1 MLEPTTKNTENYLAY
16 GSIVSLML
24 DYNSS
29 NTFSTISYDP
39 KGGNIK
45 NTDKEDDQGSNLGSI
60 SDRSITKK
68 GLKKIKTIKKNT
80 LSKDLEQMMSKYF
93 LFSQGVFNENCFFY
107 KFNNLLD
114 IRVNYLNTLFLII
127 PACEYESLQKMRKA
141 LKTIKQ
147 DILQHSYNDR
157 NTYQQSTDTY
167 IKFKQEIQTNHEQT
181 VNILK
186 KKTFV
191 NFGDC
196 VQFLHIASGKILKF
210 KKNVDD
216 LKIYIELSSKMSPN
230 TIFRILHGFNYQ
242 SENST
247 NVFFNLGIKIA
258 CGDKTT
264 NREKFLAN
272 GNVTLD
278 GISIRQTNKTA
289 IKTFSNVLANNI
301 TFLNNTKK
309 KMNSNLLGTKTN
321 NSFLGVLSYRN
332 YDEGLQSPSRRS
344 YNRNITNNSNSF
356 KPFGKKIQIEA
367 NQIVSDDK
375 SFNQWKLIKYS
386 NDFLF
391 DDEYINSL
399 DLFWIENC
407 EKEVYLTSSET
418 SERSFNLLNKRASQQ
433 FFGITQTKKT
443 IISTSTFREN
453 KIDNDIQNEN
463 ILIQKQPDKEEKLPL
478 IKAGTYSTIKKA
490 SSDDEEKEEVEK
502 HHHVPLNYF
511 YNESKASQNYY
522 TIGLQ
527 ASNLSDFKDPLGVF
541 KFQIISENSTINE
554 PAITPRIGPISKKSV
569 FRIVNVFSNK
579 VLCMENN
586 LTMKANIAQGLKLVN
601 YSDIGKETC
610 KKEKKLFVIEKSYE
624 KKKKK
629 DGDDND
635 DNNNNKKDEDNGN
648 CFFKKSDT
656 IRIRTKKFNSY
667 LAVRQIRNE
676 NKAILLLTKNLSD
689 LTIFKLSFLDE
700 ADKYE
705 LHFFEQLNW
714 CFSNLVNYFK
724 NEDEKKIDIKNYEN
738 IQHIL
743 ISLKTMLKDYN
754 SKKGNVNIDENR
766 TFDFLRNINQFNI
779 ISKLMD
785 LFLTMWFKNYR
796 NMTYDDLDKKL
807 SDLFEASYYLIYLDY
822 KKLISNKI
830 LKIIKMIY
838 DMDST
843 FIIPIQDQL
852 HYFFLFVGY
861 IDKCT
866 KFLIHILRNNHSLLL
881 KLLSLD
887 EIDKDSRI
895 YEEMKSSLHRI
906 LQLYN
911 SYEIESLK
919 QNFQS
924 FSLLFELLNVM
935 LICNDE
941 PFRQFYRVFFK
952 DFNLLISTK
961 ENPRKPNIEKNP
973 ILVDFYVDDH
983 QIFILKKRFTIDN
996 NNDLSDDVKLISNP
1010 SDDMNEERESNSSKN
1025 YVDKLID
1032 CDITLNNYKSAVVE
1046 EINEEEQQKEKEILS
1061 KIISLNITFYSNICL
1076 HDDKFKDYLM
1086 KIFNMEIVN
1095 NYLNNTINYDK
1106 NQKYVLY
1113 YDIRCSLIRIIN
1125 FLYLKIPSPIV
1136 GNMELCRNIN
1146 QDKQK
1151 RLNNLNNINNNLNN
1165 KNNETKK
1172 EKEKENVINKQNE
1185 IQKIMEH
1192 IEKILEEQAFRKS
1205 INDSSLLLHIFESCQ
1220 YIMRHVYQ
1228 WEDITKRREKSFDII
1243 SNVLIILESYI
1254 GVHSN
1259 KNKNNENSG
1268 DDKKNALI
1276 NLVTGDR
1283 LNFQN
1288 IIPIISSEYLKIYE
1302 IFRNKFEKILTN
1314 AKGKNK
1320 KLEYGEYFLNS
1331 SARKTKLSLNEPTNY
1346 TMNNL
1351 MKKTVTMK
1359 GKELGMT
1366 QKDITFGFTEDTK
1379 VARKEIV
1386 IRISTIFL
1394 EFLKYLENEY
1404 IDRIEKNLI
1413 ELKEKYDDGKILL
1426 EVREEDLNN
1435 KEEDEDSF
1443 AGETHDTD
1451 NRRTIIL
1458 MNHIIKLAELKKEI
1472 DDSFN
1477 NTGNN
1482 IQRRKNKYDIMIEN
1496 DVLFQGDSLDLL
1508 KLFSNHLVNK
1518 KKEILKINKENKLNY
1533 NIENQ
1538 NITIIFLR
1546 CIHKLDIMDLKQ
1558 ICFEIIYRL
1567 NSQYFIFFENLS
1579 NLVIFENEDDLEKFE
1594 IIKKHFLELYSILK
1608 NLFNTSILDST
1619 IVVQIENFGN
1629 EMVCLCERLYDR
1641 YKWITQM
1648 DDLKNY
1654 PNIKAEGKETNM
1666 DESFESSSIGIKHTS
1681 SFNLSINKKF
1691 SNPMINKIKGN
1702 MSDSIPSNSERKY
1715 VPSNLNS
1722 NKKSI
1727 LEIEKESNIND
1738 KDKKSKTRNLYFM
1751 NEFTDERVQLVQQ
1764 VLFNLGFGNLLIKFM
1779 GKANDII
1786 YKFSESDKSNPNFS
1800 HFSQSVA
1807 NIQKCLE
1814 DIYSLLTV
1822 FIKDNRKHQVLI
1834 EENIELILFPISLT
1848 NNITTTVMIRL
1859 SSFLLIFLRDFNLNE
1874 LNNIENFIKLLTM
1887 LIHFDWKNKKELIPF
1902 WVEILK
1908 IVIKTSSNENF
1919 DKLIDLL
1926 NVIKTVL
1933 IEDIISGHN
1942 TTNDIIS
1949 LKEIL
1954 ELILQLKTIYLE
1966 DYENKARTLLSL
1978 NDIINKFFD
1987 MISAPKQLSVLLNL
2001 VIRFI
2006 DDNLS
2011 LYKDEFEINKLL
2023 KRKLIKIVCTACEEI
2038 KIEESDIYT
2047 NFNKDPNLL
2056 YYNEFLG
2063 ISLPKLFCIFNSLT
2077 QNESLTT
2084 LMDNCS
2090 IILKVSE
2097 QFYQTLLH
2105 LVSTNYDIV
2114 TCFFNESN
2122 KQDIEDIERNFKDK
2136 FTQIIDLKKIFYKEA
2151 EERII
2156 ADSNFRNKSEGQ
2168 VKLRRKKLETLPEH
2182 VTHSLERSEIFVGY
2196 WNLLRKC
2203 INSNKQLRIFHTNV
2217 RKLINQERENFIL
2230 NLTVF
2235 MSQLEEATY
2244 TYESRDLTQIFG
2256 NATVSKLH
2264 FLLTFHNVFV
2274 EFFQIN
2280 PTRRDEL
2287 FFFYWIMIHLMRY
2300 DFKSKSFLPEKK
2312 NEKEFSFKNT
2322 PYNKELF
2329 NNKKIIQFAIKC
2341 ISQKNLK
2348 CIDYEMLIY
2357 IKFINA
2363 YLNGLD
2369 DQNKSNLYEY
2379 FFNSIEAEKLFF
2391 VLKNIL
2397 DAFKTKLVE
2406 SINISIL
2413 ENLSDQD
2420 YSKIPTVKISTL
2432 RNKYKQNEFSM
2443 NKFENEL
2450 NPYEEVIQLISNLSE
2465 NNSIIHNQMKD
2476 YLRYQYNSSK
2486 SINFICVLAN
2496 LLDCFT
2502 KPKQENRIKVEHN
2515 LIDKDLRVI
2524 KSINDDHRMFIR
2536 FYYQVIIKIIE
2547 SLTKCCQGPSLEN
2560 QSSLVKETKILTF
2573 LSQILFGLTYRKK
2586 IIFDENGNPPPEN
2599 DHTYINPNHQSDKYT
2614 NYYQIDCISIGLSR
2628 KYCAYLKYKLV
2639 LLLSVLTIGRKKGDK
2654 LYEIIHRE
2662 IDFDILRYVLEETYK
2677 EILIEKKSEFDPDNL
2692 TFGNELYSRFENF
2705 TYVEKYQE
2713 KMLTR
2718 EQNNNFI
2725 IYEIGTFTYIIM
2737 NIYYENLTRPSNYV
2751 SYNQIT
2757 KFKKIMTKR
2766 KTDIQNSSIF
2776 DSSLSFFTSLGK
2788 CFMLIFVCCK
2798 QCDCGK
2804 KRNNEQDFFV
2814 KDCFQRAY
2822 CFYFDYTPNIEVMFN
2837 DIIIGYYVKLFPICK
2852 YLTDDMKEEFQ
2863 SNLDR
2868 TNTKS
2873 KLECLFKNVKYYN
2886 YTLNYSQ
2893 KLMDL
2898 FKLVPILD
2906 LFFNQ
2911 YNFFR
2916 DVSMLLSIVINFLI
2930 FSSLYRTT
2938 DDEREVTEYS
2948 EDFKFD
2954 YGFLYKKKNIQ
2965 DTKKILNILSLLQF
2979 LFALLIFINYILK
2992 NIAKFSYYEKN
3003 DRKENEVSYLKKCLK
3018 FLKNMYDD
3026 YSFLYHLIYLI
3037 FAILGFATKNYKYF
3051 SFLLVEI
3058 IPRSLTLMFIVKS
3071 FWIPRKQLIV
3081 TLFLFYLFCYYFVIF
3096 IYLYMADQA
3105 PTKDCYRFDDCFFTV
3120 CDQAFKNSN
3129 GVINWLDENY
3139 LLVTDLMFKNS
3150 RFWLDNLFAIINIIL
3165 VFQMVGGIIIDNFS
3179 ALRQS
3184 QGETDEDRDNICFIC
3199 GLHRTELNKLY
3210 GNEDGYTEHI
3220 KIDHYFWNYMFLIFN
3235 LLKKD
3240 PKTLMGIDEFIF
3252 TNFNENQS
3260 TSWIPLG
3267 TCRKKIDFD
3276 NKENADEKE
3285 KEEDE

>member
-1 MLEPTTKNTENYLAY
+1 MIEPTETNTENYLAY

-29 NTFSTISYDP
+29 STVSTLSYDP
-39 KGGNIK
+39 KGGAVK
-45 NTDKEDDQGSNLGSI
+45 YQQDKDEDKGSNFGSL
-60 SDRSITKK
+60 SDERNQKK
-68 GLKKIKTIKKNT
+68 VLKKIKPVKSNL
-80 LSKDLEQMMSKYF
+80 LSKDLEHLISKYF

-107 KFNNLLD
+107 KFNSLLD

-147 DILQHSYNDR
+147 DILNHGHNDR

-196 VQFLHIASGKILKF
+196 VQFLHISSGKILKF

-247 NVFFNLGIKIA
+247 NVFFNLGVKIA

-278 GISIRQTNKTA
+278 GVAVRQTNKILNNKILNNVTNTNLNSSA
-289 IKTFSNVLANNI
+289 RGKKPNFSNYNVL
-301 TFLNNTKK
+301 K
-309 KMNSNLLGTKTN
+309 N
-321 NSFLGVLSYRN
+321 NSYLGVMSYRN
-332 YDEGLQSPSRRS
+332 YDNEVGGASPSRRS
-344 YNRNITNNSNSF
+344 YNRNTTFNSNNF
-356 KPFGKKIQIEA
+356 KPFGKKTQIDI

-375 SFNQWKLIKYS
+375 SFNQWKLIKFS

-407 EKEVYLTSSET
+407 EKEVYLTSAEA
-418 SERSFNLLNKRASQQ
+418 SERSINLLNKRTSQQ
-433 FFGITQTKKT
+433 FFGNTQTRKT
-443 IISTSTFREN
+443 IISTNTLKEN
-453 KIDNDIQNEN
+453 KLDNDIENEN

-478 IKAGTYSTIKKA
+478 IKAGTYSKIKKVL
-490 SSDDEEKEEVEK
+490 SEEEKEEEIEK
-502 HHHVPLNYF
+502 NHNVPLNYF
-511 YNESKASQNYY
+511 FNESKAAQSYY
-522 TIGLQ
+522 AIGLQ

-541 KFQIISENSTINE
+541 KFQIISENATINE
-554 PAITPRIGPISKKSV
+554 PAITPRIGPISKKTV

-586 LTMKANIAQGLKLVN
+586 LTMKANIAQGLKFVN
-601 YSDIGKETC
+601 YSDIGTETC
-610 KKEKKLFVIEKSYE
+610 KNEDTLFVIETAYE
-624 KKKKK
+624 QKKKK
-629 DGDDND
+629 DEND
-635 DNNNNKKDEDNGN
+635 EDNKKDMESN
-648 CFFKKSDT
+648 FLFKKTDT

-714 CFSNLVNYFK
+714 CFNNLLNYFK
-724 NEDEKKIDIKNYEN
+724 NEDEKKIDVKNYEN

-743 ISLKTMLKDYN
+743 ITLKTMLKDYN
-754 SKKGNVNIDENR
+754 SKKVNVNIDEHR

-796 NMTYDDLDKKL
+796 TFSYEELDKIL
-807 SDLFEASYYLIYLDY
+807 FDLFEASYYLEYLDY

-830 LKIIKMIY
+830 LKIITLIY

-843 FIIPIQDQL
+843 FIIPIQNEL

-887 EIDKDSRI
+887 EIGKDRKIFEQMRNSLQRI
-895 YEEMKSSLHRI
+895 IR
-906 LQLYN
+906 LYN

-924 FSLLFELLNVM
+924 FSLLFDLLNVM

-941 PFRQFYRVFFK
+941 PFRQFYQVFFK
-952 DFNLLISTK
+952 DFSLFISSK
-961 ENPRKPNIEKNP
+961 DNPKIPNIEKNP
-973 ILVDFYVDDH
+973 ILVDFFINDF
-983 QIFILKKRFTIDN
+983 QIYIRKKRFTIDN
-996 NNDLSDDVKLISNP
+996 NNDLYNDDIRLVSKP
-1010 SDDMNEERESNSSKN
+1010 SDELNENSSSSHNSKN
-1025 YVDKLID
+1025 NYEEIIE
-1032 CDITLNNYKSAVVE
+1032 CDITLLNYKSVVVDE
-1046 EINEEEQQKEKEILS
+1046 ANEEEQQKEKDILS
-1061 KIISLNITFYSNICL
+1061 KIISLNLTFYSNICL
-1076 HDDKFKDYLM
+1076 HDESFKNYLM

-1095 NYLNNTINYDK
+1095 NYLNNNVNYEGT
-1106 NQKYVLY
+1106 NQKYILNH
-1113 YDIRCSLIRIIN
+1113 DIRCSLIRIIN
-1125 FLYLKIPSPIV
+1125 FLYLKIASPLV
-1136 GNMELCRNIN
+1136 GNMELCRNIGKE
-1146 QDKQK
+1146 KQNK
-1151 RLNNLNNINNNLNN
+1151 LNPNIKLDQIKIQN
-1165 KNNETKK
+1165 K
-1172 EKEKENVINKQNE
+1172 EKEKAKEIDKQNE
-1185 IQKIMEH
+1185 IEKIMKH

-1205 INDSSLLLHIFESCQ
+1205 MNDSSLLLHIFESCQ
-1220 YIMRHVYQ
+1220 YIMRHVYR
-1228 WEDITKRREKSFDII
+1228 WEDPVKRREKSFDII
-1243 SNVLIILESYI
+1243 SYVLIILESYI
-1254 GVHSN
+1254 GVNSN
-1259 KNKNNENSG
+1259 KTNNKNEN

-1276 NLVTGDR
+1276 NLVIGDR

-1302 IFRNKFEKILTN
+1302 IFRNKFEEILTN
-1314 AKGKNK
+1314 ANEKNK
-1320 KLEYGEYFLNS
+1320 KLELAEYMLNS
-1331 SARKTKLSLNEPTNY
+1331 SGRKTKLSLNEPSNL
-1346 TMNNL
+1346 TMNL
-1351 MKKTVTMK
+1351 VKKTVTMK
-1359 GKELGMT
+1359 GVTAISMN
-1366 QKDITFGFTEDTK
+1366 QKDINLTFTEDSK
-1379 VARKEIV
+1379 MAKKEIV
-1386 IRISTIFL
+1386 IRISSIFL
-1394 EFLKYLENEY
+1394 EFLKFLENEY
-1404 IDRIEKNLI
+1404 IDRIEKNLM
-1413 ELKEKYDDGKILL
+1413 ELKEKYDEGKILL
-1426 EVREEDLNN
+1426 EVKDEDLNN
-1435 KEEDEDSF
+1435 KKDDVDSVSG
-1443 AGETHDTD
+1443 ASHDND
-1451 NRRTIIL
+1451 NRRTTIL
-1458 MNHIIKLAELKKEI
+1458 MNHIIKLAELKKEF
-1472 DDSFN
+1472 DDVIN
-1477 NTGNN
+1477 NNGINN
-1482 IQRRKNKYDIMIEN
+1482 SQNNRRRSKYDTEN

-1508 KLFSNHLVNK
+1508 KLFYNHLANK
-1518 KKEILKINKENKLNY
+1518 KKEIIKMNKENRINY
-1533 NIENQ
+1533 NLDNNQ
-1538 NITIIFLR
+1538 NITLIFLR

-1558 ICFEIIYRL
+1558 ICFEILYRL

-1579 NLVIFENEDDLEKFE
+1579 NLVIFESEDDLQKFE

-1608 NLFNTSILDST
+1608 HLFSTSILDST
-1619 IVVQIENFGN
+1619 IVYQIENFGN
-1629 EMVCLCERLYDR
+1629 EMSLLCERLYDKF
-1641 YKWITQM
+1641 KWITQM

-1654 PNIKAEGKETNM
+1654 PNIKAVGTNNTNL
-1666 DESFESSSIGIKHTS
+1666 DESLDSSNSFNIKHTS
-1681 SFNLSINKKF
+1681 SFNPSLHSNRKRISSPVLNKYKVNLNDTIPPNSEQRIIQGVINKNNVETEEGGA
-1691 SNPMINKIKGN
+1691 S
-1702 MSDSIPSNSERKY
+1702 
-1715 VPSNLNS
+1715 
-1722 NKKSI
+1722 
-1727 LEIEKESNIND
+1727 ND
-1738 KDKKSKTRNLYFM
+1738 KEHKTRNKNLYFM

-1786 YKFSESDKSNPNFS
+1786 HKFSESDKNNPDFF
-1800 HFSQSVA
+1800 HFSQSVD

-1859 SSFLLIFLRDFNLNE
+1859 SSFLLVFLRDFNLNE

-1987 MISAPKQLSVLLNL
+1987 MISSPKQLSVLLNL
-2001 VIRFI
+2001 VIKFI
-2006 DDNLS
+2006 DDNLA

-2023 KRKLIKIVCTACEEI
+2023 KRKLIKIVCSACEDI
-2038 KIEESDIYT
+2038 KVEENDIYS
-2047 NFNKDPNLL
+2047 NINNNPQLIH
-2056 YYNEFLG
+2056 YNEFLG
-2063 ISLPKLFCIFNSLT
+2063 ISLPKLYCIFNSLT
-2077 QNESLTT
+2077 QSENITT

-2097 QFYQTLLH
+2097 QFYQLLYH
-2105 LVSTNYDIV
+2105 LVSINFDIV
-2114 TCFFNESN
+2114 SCFFSESN
-2122 KQDIEDIERNFKDK
+2122 RKDIEDVERNFKDK
-2136 FTQIIDLKKIFYKEA
+2136 FSVISELKKIFYKEE
-2151 EERII
+2151 EERIT
-2156 ADSNFRNKSEGQ
+2156 ADPNFRNKNDGP
-2168 VKLRRKKLETLPEH
+2168 VKLRRKKIETLPEH

-2203 INSNKQLRIFHTNV
+2203 INSNKQLIIFHSNV
-2217 RKLINQERENFIL
+2217 RKLINYERENFIQ
-2230 NLTVF
+2230 NLAAF

-2244 TYESRDLTQIFG
+2244 TYDSNKIYG

-2264 FLLTFHNVFV
+2264 FLLTFHNVFT

-2280 PTRRDEL
+2280 PTKKEEL

-2300 DFKSKSFLPEKK
+2300 DFKTKNFLPENK
-2312 NEKEFSFKNT
+2312 NDKEFSYKKT
-2322 PYNKELF
+2322 PFNKELF
-2329 NNKKIIQFAIKC
+2329 SNKKMIQFAIKC

-2357 IKFINA
+2357 IKFINS

-2379 FFNSIEAEKLFF
+2379 FFNSSDVEKLFL

-2397 DAFKTKLVE
+2397 EAFKSKLVE
-2406 SINISIL
+2406 SINASIL
-2413 ENLSDQD
+2413 ENLAGQE
-2420 YSKIPTVKISTL
+2420 YTKMPTVKISTL

-2450 NPYEEVIQLISNLSE
+2450 NPYEEVIELINNLSE

-2486 SINFICVLAN
+2486 SLNFICILAN
-2496 LLDCFT
+2496 ILDCFT
-2502 KPKQENRIKVEHN
+2502 KPKQETKNKLDQS
-2515 LIDKDLRVI
+2515 LIDKDLRKI
-2524 KSINDDHRMFIR
+2524 RSINDDHRMFIR
-2536 FYYQVIIKIIE
+2536 FYFPVIIKIIE

-2560 QSSLVKETKILTF
+2560 QSSLVKETKILIF
-2573 LSQILFGLTYRKK
+2573 LFQILFGLTYRKK
-2586 IIFDENGNPPPEN
+2586 INFDENGNPPPEN
-2599 DHTYINPNHQSDKYT
+2599 DHNFINVNHQTDKYI
-2614 NYYQIDCISIGLSR
+2614 NYYQIDCLSIGLSR
-2628 KYCAYLKYKLV
+2628 KYCAFLKYKLV

-2662 IDFDILRYVLEETYK
+2662 IDFDILRFVLEETYK

-2692 TFGNELYSRFENF
+2692 TFGNEIYSRFENF
-2705 TYVEKYQE
+2705 VYFNKNPEKII
-2713 KMLTR
+2713 KD
-2718 EQNNNFI
+2718 QNHNFI

-2766 KTDIQNSSIF
+2766 KTEIKSSNIF
-2776 DSSLSFFTSLGK
+2776 DSSLEFLKSFGR
-2788 CFMLIFVCCK
+2788 CFMLIFICCK
-2798 QCDCGK
+2798 HYDCGK
-2804 KRNNEQDFFV
+2804 KRNHEEDFLV
-2814 KDCFQRAY
+2814 KDCFERAY
-2822 CFYFDYTPNIEVMFN
+2822 CFYFDYTPNIEIFFN
-2837 DIIIGYYVKLFPICK
+2837 GAIIGYYVKLFPICK

-2863 SNLDR
+2863 LNLDR

-2873 KLECLFKNVKYYN
+2873 KLECLFKNVKYYS
-2886 YTLNYSQ
+2886 YILSYSQ
-2893 KLMDL
+2893 KLMEL
-2898 FKLVPILD
+2898 FKLIPIFD

-2916 DVSMLLSIVINFLI
+2916 DVSMILSIIINFLI
-2930 FSSLYRTT
+2930 FSSLYRLN
-2938 DDEREVTEYS
+2938 DDYSEVTEFS
-2948 EDFKFD
+2948 DDFKFD
-2954 YGFLYKKKNIQ
+2954 YGFLYKQKNIKS
-2965 DTKKILNILSLLQF
+2965 TKQLLQTLSLLQF
-2979 LFALLIFINYILK
+2979 LFALLIFLNYVLK
-2992 NIAKFSYYEKN
+2992 NIAKFSFYEKN
-3003 DRKENEVSYLKKCLK
+3003 DRKQNEVGYFKRGLK

-3026 YSFLYHLIYLI
+3026 YGFLYHLIYLI
-3037 FAILGFATKNYKYF
+3037 FAILGFSTQNYKYF

-3058 IPRSLTLMFIVKS
+3058 IPRSLTLMLIIKS

-3129 GVINWLDENY
+3129 GIINWLDENY
-3139 LLVTDLMFKNS
+3139 LLSTDLMFKNS
-3150 RFWLDNLFAIINIIL
+3150 RFWLDNLFAIVNIIL

-3184 QGETDEDRDNICFIC
+3184 QGETDEDRDNVCFIC

-3210 GNEDGYTEHI
+3210 GNEEGYTEHI

-3235 LLKKD
+3235 LLKKN
-3240 PKTLMGIDEFIF
+3240 PKTLMGIDDFIF
-3252 TNFNENQS
+3252 TNYNENQS
-3260 TSWIPLG
+3260 TAWIPLN
-3267 TCRKKIDFD
+3267 TCKKKMDFD
-3276 NKENADEKE
+3276 NKENNDEKE
-3285 KEEDE
+3285 KEEENEDD